1 MNIECKNVTLGYENR
16 IVAKNVNFSINQ
28 GDYLCIVGENGTG
41 KSTLIKT
48 LLGLISPLQG
58 KISIN
63 AEKRY
68 RISSTANPGTKGLSG
83 KCVGGCVVRSAKHK
97 A

>member
-63 AEKRY
+63 AEKSKKY
-68 RISSTANPGTKGLSG
+68 KEAL
-83 KCVGGCVVRSAKHK
+83 
-97 A
+97 

>member
-1 MNIECKNVTLGYENR
+1 MLSRHRELKMNIECKNVTLGYENR

-63 AEKRY
+63 AEK
-68 RISSTANPGTKGLSG
+68 
-83 KCVGGCVVRSAKHK
+83 AKK
-97 A
+97 V

>member
-48 LLGLISPLQG
+48 LLGLIVLCR
-58 KISIN
+58 
-63 AEKRY
+63 ER
-68 RISSTANPGTKGLSG
+68 
-83 KCVGGCVVRSAKHK
+83 
-97 A
+97 

>member
-63 AEKRY
+63 AEK
-68 RISSTANPGTKGLSG
+68 SKKGKIGRAS
-83 KCVGGCVVRSAKHK
+83 CRERV
-97 A
+97 